1 MTYTQA
7 EIQELFIKFSRLG
20 RYEDRLKLYDQY
32 FNILPF
38 TLPPFDTNL
47 YNFFS
52 DKNLEQFDAIL
63 YQERRCSIEL
73 KKYFQFEKEQYTF
86 NIKPVNSN
94 YFAINTYFIERF
106 LHTKEYIFSQLQ
118 QDEVYSADQLL
129 FIARDMVAVLEK
141 KINRD
146 LRRNALTQYATV
158 FLKGLSDFNTWK
170 VPSATA
176 RRKKII
182 ELYMYAIGF
191 LYGEYMHALQYY
203 QVKTEIENVPVG
215 IEEKLMLLQEFGFI
229 DAIRNRFPF
238 LNKADLDSKIA
249 EIIHRITGE
258 KISSFFGVTK
268 RR

>member
-7 EIQELFIKFSRLG
+7 EIQELFIKFNRLS
-20 RYEDRLKLYDQY
+20 RYEDRIRLYDQH

-38 TLPPFDTNL
+38 TLPAFETNL

-63 YQERRCSIEL
+63 CQERRSSIDL
-73 KKYFQFEKEQYTF
+73 KKSFLFDKEQYTF
-86 NIKPVNSN
+86 SIKPLNSN
-94 YFAINTYFIERF
+94 YSTINTYFIERF
-106 LHTKEYIFSQLQ
+106 LHTREYLFAHHQE
-118 QDEVYSADQLL
+118 DENNDAEQLL
-129 FIARDMVAVLEK
+129 LAAKEMVAVLEN
-141 KINRD
+141 KITHD

-158 FLKGLSDFNTWK
+158 FFRGLSDFNTWK
-170 VPSATA
+170 VPTVTT

-182 ELYMYAIGF
+182 ELYMYAVGF

-203 QVKTEIENVPVG
+203 QSKKDADNLPVG
-215 IEEKLMLLQEFGFI
+215 IEEKLLLLQEFGFI

-238 LNKADLDSKIA
+238 LNKADLDRKIA
-249 EIIHRITGE
+249 EIIYRITGE

-268 RR
+268 RG